1 MFKVIIPVDTKT
13 ARIEYFE
20 TPNYVTL
27 QTNGVI
33 IMTNDPKIADGV
45 LSEDNSVIYA
55 FKGGKLDTVDY
66 NYETCYM
73 YEVSTNEYIR
83 YTKGNINEVNTQ
95 VTEAQ
100 MALTGVFE
108 EQVNTSTQLTE
119 AQTALVDV
127 FEGQQ
132 TNASQIT
139 EVQMALTDVFEMISA
154 MNTPPTV

>member
-1 MFKVIIPVDTKT
+1 
-13 ARIEYFE
+13 
-20 TPNYVTL
+20 
-27 QTNGVI
+27 
-33 IMTNDPKIADGV
+33 
-45 LSEDNSVIYA
+45 
-55 FKGGKLDTVDY
+55 
-66 NYETCYM
+66 M
-73 YEVSTNEYIR
+73 YEVSGNEYIR

-139 EVQMALTDVFEMISA
+139 EVQMALTDVFEMIAS
-154 MNTPPTV
+154 MNEPTA

>member
-1 MFKVIIPVDTKT
+1 MFKVIIPVDEKT

-33 IMTNDPKIADGV
+33 IMTDDPKIADGV
-45 LSEDNSVIYA
+45 LSEDSSVIYA
-55 FKGGKLDTVDY
+55 FKGGKLDTETY
-66 NYETCYM
+66 NYEACYM
-73 YEVSTNEYIR
+73 YEVSGNEYIR
-83 YTKGNINEVNTQ
+83 YTKGNINTVGTQ
-95 VTEAQ
+95 VTETQ
-100 MALTGVFE
+100 VALTGVFE
-108 EQVNTSTQLTE
+108 EQVSTSSQVTE

-139 EVQMALTDVFEMISA
+139 EVQMALTDVFEMIAS
-154 MNTPPTV
+154 MNEPTA